1 MHSRLI
7 VIYKWTEQNNYP
19 ILEIMSAPDLE
30 FSSGK
35 QQHIIQVR
43 IYFRMEME
51 KVGQP
56 ARQEHT
62 PGGDSNTSLR
72 YAIIYFRMEMDI
84 KNKITHKMESS

>member
-1 MHSRLI
+1 MDR
-7 VIYKWTEQNNYP
+7 KKDYP

-51 KVGQP
+51 NSKTHEAREYMQLQP
-56 ARQEHT
+56 SLVAHYAR
-62 PGGDSNTSLR
+62 
-72 YAIIYFRMEMDI
+72 
-84 KNKITHKMESS
+84 KSSTYT